1 MTIIHARIIG
11 DKALLSCSEFEQ
23 LLELVQ
29 QNEKVKIETRYED
42 LTTLEI
48 MQLVERSGA
57 FDFWKE
63 DGEIFNV
70 ALWKVITTKEI
81 M

>member
-1 MTIIHARIIG
+1 MITEIHYEVTG
-11 DKALLSCSEFEQ
+11 DCEQ
-23 LLELVQ
+23 TDLRVVYPE
-29 QNEKVKIETRYED
+29 ED
-42 LTTLEI
+42 LEK
-48 MQLVERSGA
+48 A
-57 FDFWKE
+57 KAKKAFWKE